1 MDLRM
6 ETEHVVSYVIILG
19 RCLGTG
25 SVSVAPCENV
35 VMSDT
40 NTTNDPT
47 DPATDA
53 TLTAALGRV
62 EEAQRELRH
71 DLEVLEALIL
81 RQLAA

>member
-1 MDLRM
+1 M
-6 ETEHVVSYVIILG
+6 ETEHVVSHVIILW

-25 SVSVAPCENV
+25 SVSVALCENA

-62 EEAQRELRH
+62 EEAQRALRH